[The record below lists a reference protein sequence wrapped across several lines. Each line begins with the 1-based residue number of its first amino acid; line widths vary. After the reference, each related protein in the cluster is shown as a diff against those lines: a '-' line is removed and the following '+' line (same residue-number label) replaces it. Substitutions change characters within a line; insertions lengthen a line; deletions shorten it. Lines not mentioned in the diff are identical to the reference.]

1 MKAQL
6 KADLGDLNVDA
17 DPGDAGAGA
26 VNPPT
31 ACGPADKPR
40 CMGRPLDYPIEPGF
54 YVQTTIIGAPPIDRS
69 EQEQARRARDM
80 KALARPMTVLKCP
93 NWRAC
98 ALFLVIMRAVWPAF
112 KAATDEILAE
122 DTELDRTN
130 VKIRRSKNIVA
141 AMHLFDDLP
150 PEYKPK
156 ITMDSA
162 WEAVRDVFNAFRKE
176 AGKLLLDE
184 DDVKSMLEKKGGGIG
199 WVAKPDVFEETE
211 MFTGGWRLVDG
222 RVKVEGMVD
231 GNAAKELPPGVRETI
246 GRQNVFH
253 WRKLMP
259 MLKVSPGFPELLGG
273 REIPTSKLLCVYH
286 ALLEHGVEVEI
297 DDDSSTLWRKV
308 VSTATGREVD
318 DVAEQAMLTKDAKN
332 SPYKIAANADKG
344 DVDALMELLAGVL
357 SRAKE
362 LVREDKG

>member
-1 MKAQL
+1 LKAVKAQL
-6 KADLGDLNVDA
+6 KADLGDLNDDA

-162 WEAVRDVFNAFRKE
+162 WEAVRDVFNAVRDA
-176 AGKLLLDE
+176 AGKQPLCVDE
-184 DDVKSMLEKKGGGIG
+184 VKSMLEKKGGV
-199 WVAKPDVFEETE
+199 WAAKRDVFEEKE
-211 MFTGGWRLVDG
+211 MFTGGWRLMDG
-222 RVKVEGMVD
+222 KVTVEGMVD
-231 GNAAKELPPGVRETI
+231 GNAAKELPPAKGKGVAK
-246 GRQNVFH
+246 GA
-253 WRKLMP
+253 KG
-259 MLKVSPGFPELLGG
+259 KGG
-273 REIPTSKLLCVYH
+273 
-286 ALLEHGVEVEI
+286 
-297 DDDSSTLWRKV
+297 
-308 VSTATGREVD
+308 
-318 DVAEQAMLTKDAKN
+318 
-332 SPYKIAANADKG
+332 
-344 DVDALMELLAGVL
+344 
-357 SRAKE
+357 
-362 LVREDKG
+362 